1 MLVFPRHGRLIK
13 ATLLAAVI
21 MGTAAAPSHAQP
33 VTAPSSAP
41 ITSAAVQ
48 PTATMPPQQSATAPA
63 SQQPPSPQAIGGL
76 NCLMF
81 GTVAAAGVYIY
92 NDILMVAITGYVNPT
107 LLIPAMAGAFVAGCG
122 IGNTLTPGLIYLRD
136 SLF

>member
-1 MLVFPRHGRLIK
+1 MLVSTR
-13 ATLLAAVI
+13 LLATAI
-21 MGTAAAPSHAQP
+21 LTLAITGAAAPLHAQP
-33 VTAPSSAP
+33 VAAPSTAP

-48 PTATMPPQQSATAPA
+48 PTATMPPQESAITPPGR
-63 SQQPPSPQAIGGL
+63 QPPSPQALGGL

-81 GTVAAAGVYIY
+81 GVVGAASVYVY
-92 NDILMVAITGYVNPT
+92 NDVLMVAISGYVNPA
-107 LLIPAMAGAFVAGCG
+107 LLIPTMTAGFIAGCG